1 MRDHFRVAFLLA
13 IFLIGGGN
21 FRSLAAESPSKATV
35 TAYYFHGTYRC
46 PTCNKM
52 EQYSK
57 EVIETDFKNALD
69 SGALQFKP
77 VNIES
82 QGNEH
87 YATDYQLYTKALI
100 LSLVKDGKEVRS
112 RNLDKIWEYVRNK
125 KRFQNYV
132 HDEVAAFMK
141 GS

>member
-1 MRDHFRVAFLLA
+1 MRNHFRAVFLLA
-13 IFLIGGGN
+13 VFLVGGGTWQS
-21 FRSLAAESPSKATV
+21 FAEESPSKATI

-57 EVIETDFKNALD
+57 EVVENDFKNDLD
-69 SGALQFKP
+69 SGALQFRS

-82 QGNEH
+82 RGNEH
-87 YATDYQLYTKALI
+87 YAVDYQLYTKALI
-100 LSLVKDGKEVRS
+100 LSLTKDGKEVRS
-112 RNLDKIWEYVRNK
+112 RNLDKIWEYVRDK
-125 KRFQNYV
+125 ERFQNYV
-132 HDEVAAFMK
+132 RDEVAAFMK

>member
-1 MRDHFRVAFLLA
+1 MRAHFRATFLLT
-13 IFLIGGGN
+13 IFLIGGGP
-21 FRSLAAESPSKATV
+21 SLAFAEESPSKATV

-57 EVIETDFKNALD
+57 EVIENDFKNDLD
-69 SGALQFKP
+69 SGALQFRS

-82 QGNEH
+82 RGNEH
-87 YATDYQLYTKALI
+87 YAGNYQLYTKALI
-100 LSLVKDGKEVRS
+100 LSLTEDGKEVRFKS
-112 RNLDKIWEYVRNK
+112 LDKIWEYARNK
-125 KRFQNYV
+125 ERFQNYV
-132 HDEVAAFMK
+132 RDEVTAFMK